1 MVLTLVM
8 MVFPSIFVVF
18 ITAQS
23 VGALSNNSKS
33 CYLTLNGYDD
43 IEPEGDPL
51 LLHVRFKVLRLR
63 DIPDSGGSFS
73 VNIM

>member
-1 MVLTLVM
+1 MAWTMVML
-8 MVFPSIFVVF
+8 VFPSIFVVF

-23 VGALSNNSKS
+23 VEALTNTKI